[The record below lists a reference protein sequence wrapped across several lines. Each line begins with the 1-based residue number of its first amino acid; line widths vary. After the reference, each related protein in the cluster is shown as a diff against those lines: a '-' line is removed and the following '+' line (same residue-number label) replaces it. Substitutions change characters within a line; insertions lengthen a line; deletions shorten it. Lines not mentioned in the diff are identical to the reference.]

1 MAKQQPKSG
10 RTKGEFV
17 PPVNLMKLVKQI
29 GPGKAHDLLG
39 ISTTMIHKARREN
52 AVSKVVEVAAA
63 ALLKS
68 MPDLKDAKL
77 AGPSPAHKATY
88 AIDTTVV
95 MVLLSVPQAKL
106 SIVQKFAESLGAEY
120 TVAA

>member
-1 MAKQQPKSG
+1 MAKQQPKAAG

-52 AVSKVVEVAAA
+52 SVSRVVEVAAA
-63 ALLKS
+63 ALLKT
-68 MPDLKDAKL
+68 MDHKDSHL
-77 AGPSPAHKATY
+77 AAPAPKAHY
-88 AIDTTVV
+88 AVDATLV
-95 MVLLSVPQAKL
+95 MVLLSVPQSKL
-106 SIVQKFAESLGAEY
+106 AIVQKFAESLGAEY